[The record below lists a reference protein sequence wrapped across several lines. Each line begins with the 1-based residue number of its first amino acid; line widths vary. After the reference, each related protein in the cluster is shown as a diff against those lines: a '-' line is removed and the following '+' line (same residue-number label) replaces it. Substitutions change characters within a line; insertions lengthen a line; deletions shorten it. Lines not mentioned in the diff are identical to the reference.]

1 MLIFK
6 YNSVGVIYT
15 FNQYTSERWNR
26 FVFIN
31 NKKKYVGIIKNINF
45 NNILKIYN
53 FNTILLMNY

>member
-15 FNQYTSERWNR
+15 FNQYMSERWNR

-31 NKKKYVGIIKNINF
+31 KKKKKYV
-45 NNILKIYN
+45 
-53 FNTILLMNY
+53 